1 MTLQELTVVL
11 SCVLAYNTLI
21 KIEQYQNS
29 LKIINGEIAK
39 RNTPMSEETT
49 PVSEAVVEEETVEA
63 TPEVE

>member
-1 MTLQELTVVL
+1 MTIQELTTEQL
-11 SCVLAYNTLI
+11 KATAYDTLV
-21 KIEQYQNS
+21 KIEQYQNN

-49 PVSEAVVEEETVEA
+49 PVVEEETTVESTEA